1 MPSYLNLCMNDI
13 DLQVLLV
20 DEAGQC
26 PEPEVWVALAA
37 TGARRIALV
46 GDVQQLPATSLSPLA
61 ERLGYARSLMER
73 LSTGR
78 GYASVMLAMQYRMN
92 PHIASFSNARYYQGR
107 LQNAPETHRHAGR
120 AVFFY
125 DVVGVERPAGTS
137 VQNDAEAQA
146 VVAYVTAHLQERSV
160 AIASNVVAILT
171 FYKAQVAEIQKRL
184 DAAGLSGT
192 KAVKVSSVDGYQ
204 GSEADVVVV
213 SFVRTA
219 PGGGIGFLRDFR
231 RLNVALTRARDTL
244 VLFGHV
250 SALRAALGSDVAAL
264 VDHAVQNN
272 WVERYVL

>member
-1 MPSYLNLCMNDI
+1 MYFCPRGT

-26 PEPEVWVALAA
+26 PEPEVWVALVA
-37 TGARRIALV
+37 TGARRVALV
-46 GDVQQLPATSLSPLA
+46 GDVQQLPATSVSPLA
-61 ERLGYARSLMER
+61 ERLGYARSLLER

-78 GYASVMLAMQYRMN
+78 GHASVMLEMQYRMH
-92 PHIASFSNARYYQGR
+92 PHIASFSNAQYYQGR
-107 LQNAPETHRHAGR
+107 LQNAPGTHRHAGR
-120 AVFFY
+120 AVLFY

-146 VVAYVTAHLQERSV
+146 VVAYVAALLEQRAEATASG
-160 AIASNVVAILT
+160 VVAILT
-171 FYKAQVAEIQKRL
+171 FYKAQVAEIKRRL
-184 DAAGLSGT
+184 DAAGFSGA
-192 KAVKVSSVDGYQ
+192 KAVKVASVDGYQ

-219 PGGGIGFLRDFR
+219 PGGSIGFLRDFR

-250 SALRAALGSDVAAL
+250 SALRAAHGSDVAAF
-264 VDHAVQNN
+264 VDHAARNN
-272 WVERYVL
+272 WVERHRP